1 MFDLD
6 WYYFVQKSCL
16 CIYGLLFFFFLNCLY
31 QSYISRFETSTGF
44 TEWFGQYAPLLF
56 FFLLSG
62 RLYIKLERF
71 YHLKYIRSSLV
82 NHSGLGF
89 FFFFSFVLI
98 NFYYNFRSAQSFYF
112 FLKVYSSIFCEF
124 VDLAKFINS
133 LTSLSSILF
142 SPFLGLQ
149 LNI

>member
-16 CIYGLLFFFFLNCLY
+16 CIYGLLFFFFFELSLSKLY
-31 QSYISRFETSTGF
+31 IKVWDQY
-44 TEWFGQYAPLLF
+44 WFYWMIWAICSPPF